1 MSLKLIFTAIIT
13 VAKVIPKVLEAIES
27 LYSMFLDWKIE
38 QIKDTV
44 ISKEQKKFL
53 ILDKIKEA
61 KSDEERKILSVVLSD
76 INKLQ

>member
-13 VAKVIPKVLEAIES
+13 VAKVIPKVLDAIES